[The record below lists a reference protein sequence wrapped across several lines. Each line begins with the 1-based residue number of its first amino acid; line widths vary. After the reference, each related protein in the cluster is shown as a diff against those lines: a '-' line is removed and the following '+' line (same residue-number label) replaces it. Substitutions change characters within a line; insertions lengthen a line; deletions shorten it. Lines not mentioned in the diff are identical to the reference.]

1 MFRGTHLVS
10 YVNAHQLSVI
20 PETQHHAGARE
31 FVSIVVELLLI
42 AWFSTTWWYPTAVG
56 NAIPSGTHR
65 IRHRC
70 WTCQTIWFSD
80 PPRKEMLLNNPSWD
94 SRHKWLVEN
103 SKSIGFLKT
112 IDGEIAMFVVTGYIV
127 VKVNKSL
134 YAQAIC
140 KYLKTRSTS
149 SFLSSQHGCI
159 CYQSYQSS
167 EMKRLC
173 LCISSIWTKQ
183 SLCTTRAPMSVS
195 TRWTASTFVRVIL
208 SRRIRSSIGMICQD
222 TTQDRINPRSE
233 LFVSNKERLMLIS
246 LMNSSASFLLYPS
259 FPLILSSRKT
269 I

>member
-1 MFRGTHLVS
+1 
-10 YVNAHQLSVI
+10 
-20 PETQHHAGARE
+20 
-31 FVSIVVELLLI
+31 
-42 AWFSTTWWYPTAVG
+42 
-56 NAIPSGTHR
+56 
-65 IRHRC
+65 
-70 WTCQTIWFSD
+70 
-80 PPRKEMLLNNPSWD
+80 
-94 SRHKWLVEN
+94 
-103 SKSIGFLKT
+103 
-112 IDGEIAMFVVTGYIV
+112 MFVVTGYIV

-167 EMKRLC
+167 EMKEVLVSLYQLHMNEAVSLYYKSANVC
-173 LCISSIWTKQ
+173 EYALNSINIRQ
-183 SLCTTRAPMSVS
+183 SNPVTEDTIFNRGV
-195 TRWTASTFVRVIL
+195 VR
-208 SRRIRSSIGMICQD
+208 MICQD